1 MRKYEIPWQAR
12 TADRSFDAIIFLMIV
27 IRIKRVKKK
36 GKVEKRGSNCMEKW
50 WNFANAQE
58 GGIVK
63 PYAVCNSIQWRNNV
77 RCTKDLCYEAAFS
90 SFFQIFLEFYSF
102 QLCAEPEKRTHDSSD
117 TIFMHYFFHVI
128 FFVRHPY
135 YRVVFNQPL
144 QRNRILLKYDIIMYI
159 IMRVRILLR
168 IQKIYS

>member
-1 MRKYEIPWQAR
+1 MQ
-12 TADRSFDAIIFLMIV
+12 SV
-27 IRIKRVKKK
+27 IAF
-36 GKVEKRGSNCMEKW
+36 N
-50 WNFANAQE
+50 
-58 GGIVK
+58 GGITFVAQK
-63 PYAVCNSIQWRNNV
+63 TFVMKLHSLV
-77 RCTKDLCYEAAFS
+77 
-90 SFFQIFLEFYSF
+90 FFQIFLEFYSF